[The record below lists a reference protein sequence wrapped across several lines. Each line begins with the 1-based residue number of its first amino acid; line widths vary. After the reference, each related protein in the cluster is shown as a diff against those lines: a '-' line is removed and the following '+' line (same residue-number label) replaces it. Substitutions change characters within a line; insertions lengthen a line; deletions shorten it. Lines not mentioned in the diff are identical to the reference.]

1 MARGD
6 NLRAMPVVTIKM
18 YEGRT
23 REQKDEIAKQITKT
37 LVDVAKTSEDHC
49 WVVFE
54 DMKKS
59 DFAIGGQLQDEV

>member
-1 MARGD
+1 
-6 NLRAMPVVTIKM
+6 M

-37 LVDVAKTSEDHC
+37 MVDVAKTTEDHV

-59 DFAIGGQLQDEV
+59 DFAIAGQLQDEV

>member
-1 MARGD
+1 
-6 NLRAMPVVTIKM
+6 MPVVTIKM

-23 REQKDEIAKQITKT
+23 REQKDEIAKQVTKT
-37 LVDVAKTSEDHC
+37 LVEVGKTTEDHC

-59 DFAIGGQLQDEV
+59 DFAIGGQLQDEI

>member
-1 MARGD
+1 
-6 NLRAMPVVTIKM
+6 MPVITVKM

-23 REQKDEIAKQITKT
+23 REQKDEIAKAITKT
-37 LVDVAKTSEDHC
+37 MVDVAKTTEDHV

-59 DFAIGGQLQDEV
+59 DFAIAGQLQDEV

>member
-1 MARGD
+1 
-6 NLRAMPVVTIKM
+6 M

-37 LVDVAKTSEDHC
+37 LVEVGKTPEDHC

>member
-1 MARGD
+1 
-6 NLRAMPVVTIKM
+6 MPVITIKM

-37 LVDVAKTSEDHC
+37 MVDVAKTTEDHV

-59 DFAIGGQLQDEV
+59 DFAIAGQLQDEV

>member
-1 MARGD
+1 
-6 NLRAMPVVTIKM
+6 MPVITIKL

-37 LVDVAKTSEDHC
+37 MVDVAKTTEDHV

-59 DFAIGGQLQDEV
+59 DFAIAGRLQDEV

>member
-1 MARGD
+1 
-6 NLRAMPVVTIKM
+6 MPVITIKL

-37 LVDVAKTSEDHC
+37 MVEVAKTTEDHV

-59 DFAIGGQLQDEV
+59 DFAIGGQLQDAV